1 MVGLFG
7 NLLRKKYPNF
17 KGEIP
22 FNELLEWHLWPGF
35 MRIIGT
41 YDKVHVECYIDLY
54 HDSLWQHLL
63 C

>member
-22 FNELLEWHLWPGF
+22 FNELLEWDLWPGF
-35 MRIIGT
+35 MRIIGA
-41 YDKVHVECYIDLY
+41 Y
-54 HDSLWQHLL
+54 SQ
-63 C
+63 